1 MKIVYPPISDI
12 RMKINSGIS
21 FNNVTLANNLFNTI
35 FIDLVDII
43 KIGALNPIYL
53 NLYDII
59 KQDNE
64 THRY

>member
-1 MKIVYPPISDI
+1 MKIVYPPIPDI
-12 RMKINSGIS
+12 RRKIDRRIS